1 MVVTEGRIR
10 RIGFSCE
17 EVITKSLILGSI
29 FASELLNWMK
39 LYLDKKSAICSHTS
53 FGMFNTSEISSI
65 ECASSSKARYSSSS
79 SILDFNGTHKLGN
92 RQTSIK
98 YIPTRV
104 TISTYYQKAVSIRI
118 YETQESKNEPVNS
131 YFEFLV

>member
-1 MVVTEGRIR
+1 MP
-10 RIGFSCE
+10 
-17 EVITKSLILGSI
+17 
-29 FASELLNWMK
+29 
-39 LYLDKKSAICSHTS
+39 
-53 FGMFNTSEISSI
+53 NTSEISSI

-104 TISTYYQKAVSIRI
+104 TISTYYQKAVSIRLC
-118 YETQESKNEPVNS
+118 ETQKSKNEFVNS
-131 YFEFLV
+131 FFDFLVSIMLEILDMEKYISKIHKGYS